1 MGQPPGYGPKQPL
14 SPAAAAFGAP
24 PPGGP
29 PPGGPLWPSP
39 VPGGSP
45 APRKARRGP
54 ARVLAVVA
62 AVVVALVLGG
72 VAVANLGDDDDP
84 RENTSQSSG
93 DGDRDQIDVIAPT
106 GDLDDGVEPSTQ
118 PPDPPADEPAATTP
132 PAGGATGPRIKYEV
146 LVAKPTKALHLSYND
161 KDGDTISYQGSAL
174 PWELEFVAT
183 DPNFNPRVSV
193 QIRGGSGAFITC
205 RLTIDGKLR
214 TERTD
219 NSKLYPTVGC

>member
-1 MGQPPGYGPKQPL
+1 V
-14 SPAAAAFGAP
+14 PAGR
-24 PPGGP
+24 
-29 PPGGPLWPSP
+29 
-39 VPGGSP
+39 P
-45 APRKARRGP
+45 APRKNRRGP

-84 RENTSQSSG
+84 RDNASQTSG
-93 DGDRDQIDVIAPT
+93 DQGEIDVIKPT

-132 PAGGATGPRIKYEV
+132 PAGEATGPRIKYEI

-161 KDGDTISYQGSAL
+161 KDGDSISYQGHAL

-193 QIRGGSGAFITC
+193 QIRGGSGVYITC